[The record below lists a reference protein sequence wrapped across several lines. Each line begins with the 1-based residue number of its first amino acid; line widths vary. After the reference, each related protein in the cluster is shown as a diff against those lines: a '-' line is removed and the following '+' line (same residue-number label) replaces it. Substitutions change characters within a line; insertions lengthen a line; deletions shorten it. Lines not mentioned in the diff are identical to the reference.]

1 MSMSEKGG
9 REPKRKGAIY
19 EAGIKHMIL
28 LYPLLVF
35 RSSAV
40 TG

>member
-1 MSMSEKGG
+1 MPMSEKGG
-9 REPKRKGAIY
+9 REPKGKEAIY

-28 LYPLLVF
+28 LYLLLVF

-40 TG
+40 TR